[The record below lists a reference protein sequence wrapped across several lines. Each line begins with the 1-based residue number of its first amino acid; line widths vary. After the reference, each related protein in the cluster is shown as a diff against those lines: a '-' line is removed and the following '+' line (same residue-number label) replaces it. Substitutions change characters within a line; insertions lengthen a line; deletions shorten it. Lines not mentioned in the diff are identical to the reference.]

1 VIEEDCDGSDDDD
14 SSFED
19 VNQFL
24 RNNLNDISHLTGT
37 GYTNTSLHVKSGSKK
52 LIDEN

>member
-1 VIEEDCDGSDDDD
+1 MIEEDCDGSDDDD

-24 RNNLNDISHLTGT
+24 RNNLNDDVSHLTGT
-37 GYTNTSLHVKSGSKK
+37 GYSSASMLIKSGSK
-52 LIDEN
+52 

>member
-1 VIEEDCDGSDDDD
+1 MIEGDCDGSDDED

-24 RNNLNDISHLTGT
+24 RNNLNDISHLTCT
-37 GYTNTSLHVKSGSKK
+37 GYTNTSVIYQSDSK
-52 LIDEN
+52 